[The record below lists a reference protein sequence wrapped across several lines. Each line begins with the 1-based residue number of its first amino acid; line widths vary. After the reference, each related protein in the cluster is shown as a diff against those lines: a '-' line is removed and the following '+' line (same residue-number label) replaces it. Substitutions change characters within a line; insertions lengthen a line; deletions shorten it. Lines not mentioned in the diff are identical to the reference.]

1 MQQITAI
8 FFRYRV
14 LAVLLIGLL
23 FATAGKAETL
33 RLTLE
38 GQLDDDGLSINEDF
52 ENAVFSGFF
61 EIDLDKRLN
70 NPAGIRFY
78 EFTSW
83 DIDVVSITTG
93 SVIRF
98 ASNGEPDDT
107 ATVFL
112 DRFNDTLNIAIDEDN
127 SPSTRRRLSVRFD
140 PDINFFPDSR
150 FEDLLTEDLQ
160 QFVTEPGFFSGSLQ
174 FAVSQVSTSVLTA
187 SLEVNNEIA
196 TRHVDGNTRAIQTR
210 RGPDGN
216 NSCALFDN
224 PCSSIQQAIDS
235 AKPGDE
241 IQIADGVYTE
251 ILQVDKPLT
260 FSGASRAGTVI
271 QAAANRE
278 DAADRTMTIAEDVAV
293 QLSDLTIR
301 HGNTGLNGGGLR
313 SFGGDLLIERVTFTG
328 NDADGQGAG
337 LASGENVIVMNDVV
351 FRDNGNSNTSQGG
364 GARLGANFG
373 LTDVTM
379 ANVVFES
386 NIASAGGGLSLF
398 NAQTEASDVAFIGN
412 VSDDNGGGLSYL
424 GSNSVDST
432 LALTNVVFVGNR
444 ADGDGG
450 GMYTETRNTP
460 YSVTNALFSGNLAN
474 LGGALRNNNLLN
486 DGERILTNVT
496 MSGNRAMGDGGR
508 GGGIDNPIDMRLR
521 NTIIWNNQDESG
533 VGTAEAN
540 LRDRFRNAVVEVS
553 NSLLQGYEP
562 DEWPGSNNLDGTDSG
577 NDPLFR
583 VEVEPS
589 DEPSLP
595 GNLRLQQD
603 SPVRDRGN
611 NSFVAGVATD
621 LDGEDRIFNG
631 IVDLGPYEGTDVL
644 FADGFEDSLF

>member
-1 MQQITAI
+1 M
-8 FFRYRV
+8 
-14 LAVLLIGLL
+14 
-23 FATAGKAETL
+23 
-33 RLTLE
+33 
-38 GQLDDDGLSINEDF
+38 
-52 ENAVFSGFF
+52 
-61 EIDLDKRLN
+61 
-70 NPAGIRFY
+70 
-78 EFTSW
+78 
-83 DIDVVSITTG
+83 
-93 SVIRF
+93 
-98 ASNGEPDDT
+98 
-107 ATVFL
+107 
-112 DRFNDTLNIAIDEDN
+112 
-127 SPSTRRRLSVRFD
+127 
-140 PDINFFPDSR
+140 
-150 FEDLLTEDLQ
+150 
-160 QFVTEPGFFSGSLQ
+160 
-174 FAVSQVSTSVLTA
+174 
-187 SLEVNNEIA
+187 
-196 TRHVDGNTRAIQTR
+196 
-210 RGPDGN
+210 
-216 NSCALFDN
+216 
-224 PCSSIQQAIDS
+224 
-235 AKPGDE
+235 
-241 IQIADGVYTE
+241 
-251 ILQVDKPLT
+251 
-260 FSGASRAGTVI
+260 
-271 QAAANRE
+271 
-278 DAADRTMTIAEDVAV
+278 
-293 QLSDLTIR
+293 
-301 HGNTGLNGGGLR
+301 
-313 SFGGDLLIERVTFTG
+313 
-328 NDADGQGAG
+328 
-337 LASGENVIVMNDVV
+337 
-351 FRDNGNSNTSQGG
+351 
-364 GARLGANFG
+364 
-373 LTDVTM
+373 
-379 ANVVFES
+379 
-386 NIASAGGGLSLF
+386 
-398 NAQTEASDVAFIGN
+398 
-412 VSDDNGGGLSYL
+412 
-424 GSNSVDST
+424 
-432 LALTNVVFVGNR
+432 VFVGNR

-450 GMYTETRNTP
+450 GMHTETRNTP